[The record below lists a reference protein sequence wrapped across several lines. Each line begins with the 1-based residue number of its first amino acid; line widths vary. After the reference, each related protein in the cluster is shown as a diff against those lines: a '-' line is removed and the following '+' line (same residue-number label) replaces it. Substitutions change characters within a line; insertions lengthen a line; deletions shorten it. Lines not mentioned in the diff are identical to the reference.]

1 MVITIHA
8 TENELNDILPYVLYR
23 ICMHTSRWRVRVE
36 RSRSKFNAI
45 DAYPWNKYGFLYKL
59 SRVDVDEQAVAYA
72 FLLGVQDWMREKQEV
87 IRIGEAAFSK
97 KKKAK
102 KKTAPAVDSSHYEG
116 DAIRAICEEG
126 YPVIDPSRGRI

>member
-45 DAYPWNKYGFLYKL
+45 DAYPWDKYGFLYKL
-59 SRVDVDEQAVAYA
+59 SRVDVDEQAIAYA
-72 FLLGVQDWMREKQEV
+72 FILGIQDWMREKQEV

-97 KKKAK
+97 RKKRKKA
-102 KKTAPAVDSSHYEG
+102 APAMVSGHHEG
-116 DAIRAICEEG
+116 DAIRAIREEG
-126 YPVIDPSRGRI
+126 YPVIDPSRERV

>member
-45 DAYPWNKYGFLYKL
+45 DACAWDKYGFLYKL
-59 SRVDVDEQAVAYA
+59 SRVDVDEQAVSYA
-72 FLLGVQDWMREKQEV
+72 FLLGVQDWMRERQDV
-87 IRIGEAAFSK
+87 IRLAEAALSK
-97 KKKAK
+97 RKKAK
-102 KKTAPAVDSSHYEG
+102 KKG
-116 DAIRAICEEG
+116 AIREICEAG
-126 YPVIDPSRGRI
+126 YPKVDPSSGRI